1 MKPEQKVFLPH
12 QLKTIEID
20 AENRTFKVNG
30 EEIGNVC
37 TGFTIT
43 CDANVIVLDARV
55 KYASYRI
62 GGDNND
68 RSKAEGRG
76 DDRKKITE
84 CIDRLH

>member
-1 MKPEQKVFLPH
+1 MKSEQKVFLPH

-43 CDANVIVLDARV
+43 CDAIKGFNIRMELDARV
-55 KYASYRI
+55 EYASYGI

-76 DDRKKITE
+76 DDRK
-84 CIDRLH
+84 

>member
-43 CDANVIVLDARV
+43 CDAIKGFNISMVLDAKV
-55 KYASYRI
+55 EYANYNI
-62 GGDNND
+62 TGV
-68 RSKAEGRG
+68 SKE
-76 DDRKKITE
+76 
-84 CIDRLH
+84 